1 MGRALRSLTLGGR
14 RTPGIAVAAGII
26 VFAASPATSAAAP
39 PDAAEGKRVFGAH
52 CAVCHSI
59 KPEFHKEGPSLAGVY
74 GRRAGTA
81 PFFPHYQALK
91 GSNVVW
97 TDETLDAW
105 LADPRGFAGGRS
117 TGMTLKLTDPNARAS
132 VIAYLKTLR

>member
-1 MGRALRSLTLGGR
+1 MGRTLWSLTLGGR
-14 RTPGIAVAAGII
+14 RTARIAAAGI
-26 VFAASPATSAAAP
+26 VVLAASPATTVAAP
-39 PDAAEGKRVFGAH
+39 PDAAEGKRVFGAQ

-81 PFFPHYQALK
+81 SFFPHYQALK

-105 LADPRGFAGGRS
+105 LADPRAFAGGRN
-117 TGMTLKLTDPNARAS
+117 TGMTLKLTDPNERAS
-132 VIAYLKTLR
+132 VITYLKTLR

>member
-1 MGRALRSLTLGGR
+1 MAAAAFCAALVAW
-14 RTPGIAVAAGII
+14 PAAAG
-26 VFAASPATSAAAP
+26 AA
-39 PDAAEGKRVFGAH
+39 PDAAEGKQVFNDR
-52 CAVCHSI
+52 CAVCHST

-91 GSNVVW
+91 GSDVVW
-97 TDETLDAW
+97 TDATLDAW
-105 LADPRGFAGGRS
+105 LTDPRAFAGGRD
-117 TGMTLKLTDPNARAS
+117 TAMTFKLPDPDERAA